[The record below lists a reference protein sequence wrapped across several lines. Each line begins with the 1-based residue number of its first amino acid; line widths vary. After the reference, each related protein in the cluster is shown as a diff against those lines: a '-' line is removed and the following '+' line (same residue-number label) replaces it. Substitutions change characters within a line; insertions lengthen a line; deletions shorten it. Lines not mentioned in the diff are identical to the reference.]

1 MWRSWGR
8 RCRAL
13 TLKRPRLTPAR
24 GWRPSWGAMR
34 RPASPTSEDP
44 RSLSMGRRCRSE
56 QPHSQC
62 HHGWTVPVTRTI
74 TTTVHFCHYTTCFWH
89 LGTGSHRCHCFGS
102 WSRCCQALRRKRQ
115 HLSEISIQMTILKYI
130 DSFILFR
137 EQSLVICYLLLCADF
152 IAKRPVTCIERFAQE
167 TAMSFRFWKCPKQPL
182 YCVTL
187 RLWISSTLD
196 SAIYFKTDFKITWH
210 DQWKQA
216 IRHDK

>member
-1 MWRSWGR
+1 MWTSWGP

-13 TLKRPRLTPAR
+13 TLKRPRLTPG

-74 TTTVHFCHYTTCFWH
+74 TTTVHFCHYTTCFRH

-102 WSRCCQALRRKRQ
+102 WTRCCQASRRKRQ
-115 HLSEISIQMTILKYI
+115 HLSEISIHMTILKYI
-130 DSFILFR
+130 DTFISKFNIIKFMTNG
-137 EQSLVICYLLLCADF
+137 S
-152 IAKRPVTCIERFAQE
+152 
-167 TAMSFRFWKCPKQPL
+167 
-182 YCVTL
+182 
-187 RLWISSTLD
+187 
-196 SAIYFKTDFKITWH
+196 
-210 DQWKQA
+210 
-216 IRHDK
+216 RHPC